1 VAAGIALLAGIGVG
15 AWLIV
20 EHSGSQTTAQSQ
32 QNPQTGGP
40 ITSPGG
46 AGSPAAVGSPA
57 GSSPGAGIP
66 TEGSPDV
73 GSPGPGSVPPSGS
86 TPSPGAVAIAPALA
100 DNPAAP
106 TIAAFLDQYFA
117 AINTHDYQAYVALL
131 SPQAQGMTQSQFDT
145 GYGSSTDTGETLKA
159 ISAAANGDSV
169 AQVTFTSHQSAAQ
182 SATNS
187 TCTIWNVSLYLVPN
201 AGSYL
206 IDNPPSGYHA
216 EYAACG

>member
-20 EHSGSQTTAQSQ
+20 AHSGSQTTAQNQ
-32 QNPQTGGP
+32 QNLQTGGL
-40 ITSPGG
+40 ITSPAG

-57 GSSPGAGIP
+57 AGSPTVGSPDAGSPGA
-66 TEGSPDV
+66 
-73 GSPGPGSVPPSGS
+73 GSVPPSES
-86 TPSPGAVAIAPALA
+86 TPSPGAVAIAPAA
-100 DNPAAP
+100 AGNPAAS
-106 TIAAFLDQYFA
+106 TIAAFVGRYFA

-131 SPQAQGMTQSQFDT
+131 SPQVPGMTQSQFDT

-159 ISAAANGDSV
+159 ISAAANGDSI

-187 TCTIWNVSLYLVPN
+187 TCTIWNISLYLVPN

-206 IDNPPSGYHA
+206 IDNTPSGYHA